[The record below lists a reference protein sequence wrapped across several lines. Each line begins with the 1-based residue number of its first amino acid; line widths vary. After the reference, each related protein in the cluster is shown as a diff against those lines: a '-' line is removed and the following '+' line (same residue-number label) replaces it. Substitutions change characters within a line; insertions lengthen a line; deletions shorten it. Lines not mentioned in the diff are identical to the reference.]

1 MAARDS
7 ARRQA
12 PTLDE
17 LESHG
22 ISLALRIDYD
32 KAVADPSGTEQR
44 IAEYADLPV
53 TAAATAFIAPE
64 LRRHRPAQPIDT
76 TRNYDQGVTTLTT

>member
-1 MAARDS
+1 MAAQDY

-12 PTLDE
+12 STLDE

-22 ISLALRIDYD
+22 ISPALRIDYD
-32 KAVADPSGTEQR
+32 AAIADPSSTVQR
-44 IAEYADLPV
+44 MAEYVDLPV

-64 LRRHRPAQPIDT
+64 LRRHRQAT
-76 TRNYDQGVTTLTT
+76 SLRSVTAVKGSSP